1 MSGNELTNETMEGV
15 TVEFSEM
22 PKNTNVLTKVA
33 VVGLIAAVGFGAYY
47 GIKKW
52 KKAKASKTEVVEE
65 NTEISE
71 E

>member
-22 PKNTNVLTKVA
+22 PKTGNILAKVA
-33 VVGLIAAVGFGAYY
+33 VAGAIVAAGVGVYMYIR
-47 GIKKW
+47 KRKN
-52 KKAKASKTEVVEE
+52 AKTEKTEVVEE

>member
-15 TVEFSEM
+15 TVELSEM
-22 PKNTNVLTKVA
+22 PKTGNILAKVA
-33 VVGLIAAVGFGAYY
+33 VAGAIVAAGVGVYMYIR
-47 GIKKW
+47 KRKN
-52 KKAKASKTEVVEE
+52 AKTEKTEVVEE

>member
-15 TVEFSEM
+15 TVEFSEL
-22 PKNTNVLTKVA
+22 PKNTNVLTKVV
-33 VVGLIAAVGFGAYY
+33 VVGLIAAAGVGVYF

-52 KKAKASKTEVVEE
+52 KKAKATKTEVVEKD
-65 NTEISE
+65 TEISE

>member
-33 VVGLIAAVGFGAYY
+33 VVGLIAAVGVGAYF

-52 KKAKASKTEVVEE
+52 KKAKACKTEVVEE